1 MKIMFSVM
9 AILCTVFGIST
20 FAAAEEAPI
29 RISDELI
36 KQSTDAATNAE
47 RQLLQLQRL
56 QLQQLMQAELKQKLW
71 VLQQEMKQ
79 QQRLQHAQETVLAKA
94 EDRQEEPQVNFVKA
108 ELRQKVTCKPIEFVD
123 VLGVTHVSYTDESC
137 DERVMHWNANTT
149 LSDSHWDPELEA
161 RSRQIF
167 QFDET
172 DRLIWLQEQ
181 ENRKKDQQQGSI
193 NPAISSFIFL

>member
-47 RQLLQLQRL
+47 RQLFKLRKLEV
-56 QLQQLMQAELKQKLW
+56 QQLKQAQLKQKLW
-71 VLQQEMKQ
+71 VLQQDMKQ
-79 QQRLQHAQETVLAKA
+79 QQRLQQAQQTVLAKA
-94 EDRQEEPQVNFVKA
+94 EGRQEEPRAVFVKA

-149 LSDSHWDPELEA
+149 LSDTHWDPELEA

-181 ENRKKDQQQGSI
+181 DNRKKDQQQGSSYSI
-193 NPAISSFIFL
+193 NVK

>member
-36 KQSTDAATNAE
+36 KQSTDATKNAE

-71 VLQQEMKQ
+71 VLQQEVKQ
-79 QQRLQHAQETVLAKA
+79 QQRLQHSQQTVLAKA
-94 EDRQEEPQVNFVKA
+94 EDRQEEPQAVFMKA
-108 ELRQKVTCKPIEFVD
+108 AFLQKVACKPIEYVG
-123 VLGVTHVSYTDESC
+123 VYGVTRVSYTDESC
-137 DERVMHWNANTT
+137 DEQVMH
-149 LSDSHWDPELEA
+149 
-161 RSRQIF
+161 
-167 QFDET
+167 
-172 DRLIWLQEQ
+172 EQ
-181 ENRKKDQQQGSI
+181 VMREQVMRPSASNLPRPQCEC
-193 NPAISSFIFL
+193 AT

>member
-1 MKIMFSVM
+1 MFSVM

-47 RQLLQLQRL
+47 RQLLQLQRLQL